1 MKRKEHF
8 IGRIVKTVAFMGLAA
23 ALAGVWH
30 NAAGIQA
37 AGKTYPVVVPVATR
51 RLIYRTLMQQQHQ
64 HRRRHMVQANNISFL
79 TLRQVVI
86 SIMWSLMKSKQVCK
100 YC

>member
-37 AGKTYPVVVPVATR
+37 AGKTYPVVVTVATSP
-51 RLIYRTLMQQQHQ
+51 
-64 HRRRHMVQANNISFL
+64 VNISDPNAKAEP
-79 TLRQVVI
+79 TSAPSYGQ
-86 SIMWSLMKSKQVCK
+86 S
-100 YC
+100 